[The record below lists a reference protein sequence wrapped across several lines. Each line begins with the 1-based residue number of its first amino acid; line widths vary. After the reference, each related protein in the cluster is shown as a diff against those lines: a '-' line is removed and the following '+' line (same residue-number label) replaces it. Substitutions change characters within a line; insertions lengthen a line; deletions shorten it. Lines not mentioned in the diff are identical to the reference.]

1 MSEQQNDALD
11 NRSKVNAG
19 DPLQPQR
26 MQTARRIRIVAFIV
40 LLSLLV
46 CAAAAFLV
54 RHSQA
59 KAAAASSSLQNKQ
72 YVLTVRAKQGADGQA
87 LALPGTLQGF
97 VEAPISARI
106 SGYLLRWNKDIG
118 SRVKKGEI
126 LAEISNPEAD
136 QQLAQAVAARQQL
149 VSTLDLAKVSLERWK
164 SLRAQHAVSLQEYD
178 ERNSAYLHARASLEA
193 ADANIRRLKE
203 LESFKRVVAP
213 FSGLITH
220 RNANIGD
227 LIETGGSTSRALFS
241 LAQTDPLRVY
251 VYVPQTYAA
260 QIKQGAV
267 ATVTQAE
274 LPGQSFKGKIVRTAG
289 AIDVASRSL
298 QTEILLPNQD
308 GKLLPGAYVNVS
320 LPVAASDELIVPT
333 NTLLLRSEGP
343 RVGVVDNEGL
353 VHLRPV
359 VIGKDFGLTVQILN
373 GITTDDNLV
382 LNPSDS
388 LAEGDVVI
396 VAKPENGKNN

>member
-1 MSEQQNDALD
+1 MQN
-11 NRSKVNAG
+11 
-19 DPLQPQR
+19 
-26 MQTARRIRIVAFIV
+26 F
-40 LLSLLV
+40 
-46 CAAAAFLV
+46 
-54 RHSQA
+54 
-59 KAAAASSSLQNKQ
+59 Q
-72 YVLTVRAKQGADGQA
+72 YV
-87 LALPGTLQGF
+87 P
-97 VEAPISARI
+97 
-106 SGYLLRWNKDIG
+106 
-118 SRVKKGEI
+118 
-126 LAEISNPEAD
+126 
-136 QQLAQAVAARQQL
+136 
-149 VSTLDLAKVSLERWK
+149 
-164 SLRAQHAVSLQEYD
+164 
-178 ERNSAYLHARASLEA
+178 
-193 ADANIRRLKE
+193 
-203 LESFKRVVAP
+203 
-213 FSGLITH
+213 
-220 RNANIGD
+220 IGD
-227 LIETGGSTSRALFS
+227 EFRALFS